1 MDTNQT
7 SSGASMA
14 SPEKHGGNGFWGII
28 TVIIILIVGGIL
40 LLNSEKN
47 VGEDSGTDV
56 NIDISSEDE
65 YAVPTITGT
74 SDDTA
79 SIAADMEEMDF
90 SDIDQGL

>member
-7 SSGASMA
+7 SSGAPMA
-14 SPEKHGGNGFWGII
+14 TPEKSGGNGFWGII
-28 TVIIILIVGGIL
+28 VVIIILIAGGIL

-47 VGEDSGTDV
+47 REETGADI

-65 YAVPTITGT
+65 YAIPAITGT

>member
-1 MDTNQT
+1 MDTTQT
-7 SSGASMA
+7 SNGSPMT
-14 SPEKHGGNGFWGII
+14 PEKSGGNGFWGII
-28 TVIIILIVGGIL
+28 AVIIILIVGGIL

-47 VGEDSGTDV
+47 AEENTGTDV

-65 YAVPTITGT
+65 YAVPAITGT